1 MSFETTA
8 SITTRPPGLID
19 QEVIYIGDPEKGQ
32 RSWLFGTIQKSPGP
46 HMICDLNGK
55 GLKWSEVENGMEV
68 KIKAKNV
75 LPRYPTF
82 EWLYSSEGDDGKYL
96 IYCIYVNFARI

>member
-1 MSFETTA
+1 MFFETTA
-8 SITTRPPGLID
+8 KLKSGEE
-19 QEVIYIGDPEKGQ
+19 EVIYIGDPEKWQ
-32 RSWLFGTIQKSPGP
+32 RSWLFGTIRKSPGP

-75 LPRYPTF
+75 LPEYPTF
-82 EWLYSSEGDDGKYL
+82 EFLYSSEGDLGKYF
-96 IYCIYVNFARI
+96 IYCIYAKFARI

>member
-1 MSFETTA
+1 MSFDVTIRHPSGEE
-8 SITTRPPGLID
+8 
-19 QEVIYIGDPEKGQ
+19 QVIYIGDPDLGQ
-32 RSWLFGTIQKSPGP
+32 FLDGDWNFGTIKEIPGP

-82 EWLYSSEGDDGKYL
+82 EFLYSSEGDLGKYF
-96 IYCIYVNFARI
+96 IYCIYAKFARI

>member
-8 SITTRPPGLID
+8 KLKSGEE
-19 QEVIYIGDPEKGQ
+19 EVIYIGDPEKGQ
-32 RSWLFGTIQKSPGP
+32 FNWLFGTIQKSPGP

-82 EWLYSSEGDDGKYL
+82 EFLYSSEGDQGKYF
-96 IYCIYVNFARI
+96 IYCTYAKFARILIF